1 MGLDLKNRLK
11 KGFGAVVKAYK
22 TVDQAVEDKK
32 NQAINAL
39 EDKLA
44 TIGRKKK
51 EEAKQAAAS
60 NDAPEAPPKSPGP
73 ATPDP

>member
-11 KGFGAVVKAYK
+11 KGFDTVVKAYK

-32 NQAINAL
+32 NQLINAA

-51 EEAKQAAAS
+51 EEARKAAAAKDVTIS
-60 NDAPEAPPKSPGP
+60 PEAPKP
-73 ATPDP
+73 ATPPAP